1 MTQPPLPIRGLPLA
15 PTVPG
20 LTVMEDVRH
29 ATSSHPRRPIAPIPL
44 SQPATV
50 CIASA
55 APAVE
60 PRTGKRPRWHG
71 HGNSLPPE
79 HHPRSRATTTAADP
93 DQLDRSLFPARRS
106 RKESPG
112 FVPIRPEAFASHR
125 HPLAIRTPLD
135 IFRFFPLTVG
145 TSAVLAAIS
154 GLLGGG
160 IANRVL
166 GGDIPPVWF
175 TASYLALFLL
185 NLLTHYFAAKGQLFF
200 ASRRRFL
207 GLLAVNTLVFLPHF
221 IVYSVLLGMG
231 AK

>member
-1 MTQPPLPIRGLPLA
+1 
-15 PTVPG
+15 
-20 LTVMEDVRH
+20 
-29 ATSSHPRRPIAPIPL
+29 
-44 SQPATV
+44 
-50 CIASA
+50 
-55 APAVE
+55 VE
-60 PRTGKRPRWHG
+60 PRTSKRPRWHG
-71 HGNSLPPE
+71 HGNHLPPQRL
-79 HHPRSRATTTAADP
+79 PRPRATTAAADP

-106 RKESPG
+106 RKEIPD

-135 IFRFFPLTVG
+135 VLRFFPLTVG
-145 TSAVLAAIS
+145 TSAVLAAVS

-166 GGDIPPVWF
+166 GGDIPLVWF
-175 TASYLALFLL
+175 TTGYLALFLL

-200 ASRRRFL
+200 ASRHRFL
-207 GLLAVNTLVFLPHF
+207 WLLAVNILIILPHF